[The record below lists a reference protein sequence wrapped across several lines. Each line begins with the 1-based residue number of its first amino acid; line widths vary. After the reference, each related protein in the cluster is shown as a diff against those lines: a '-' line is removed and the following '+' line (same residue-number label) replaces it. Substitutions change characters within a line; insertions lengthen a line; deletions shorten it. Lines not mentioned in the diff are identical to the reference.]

1 MRAVSV
7 FCGAQPGKRPIYA
20 KAAALAG
27 RLIAQAGLTLVY
39 GGGKVGLMGVV
50 ADAALDA
57 GGVVVGVM
65 PRDLVAREIAHQG
78 LAELHVVNSMH
89 ERKWKM
95 AELGDAF
102 LTLPGG
108 AGTLE
113 ELFEQWTWGQLG
125 FHEKPCA
132 IHNLDGYFDPL
143 CATVERMVQEGF
155 LAPEYAG
162 MLIVGTDV
170 ADLLQ
175 RCRDY
180 VPPPPK
186 WSGPPPAMT

>member
-1 MRAVSV
+1 MESVSV
-7 FCGAQPGKRPIYA
+7 FCGAAPGRRPIYLD
-20 KAAALAG
+20 AAREAG
-27 RLIAQAGLTLVY
+27 RLIAEAGLTLVY
-39 GGGKVGLMGVV
+39 GGGKVGLMGAV
-50 ADAALDA
+50 ADGALDA

-95 AELGDAF
+95 AELGEAF
-102 LTLPGG
+102 VTLPGG

-125 FHEKPCA
+125 FHDKPCA
-132 IHNLDGYFDPL
+132 LFNLEGYFDPL
-143 CATVERMVQEGF
+143 WATVTRMVDEGF
-155 LAPEYAG
+155 LAPQFAE
-162 MLIVGTDV
+162 MLIVGDDI
-170 ADLLQ
+170 ADILA
-175 RCRDY
+175 RCRAY

-186 WSGPPPAMT
+186 WSGPPPAMA